1 MSDEEEIEMKNELR
15 NNNDLSTTKPIQNP
29 SEQEYIKK
37 LFCQTRESYGEKY
50 HEHYLA
56 LYKMYASTAEKISD
70 RRQSNNSFF
79 LTLNTAIIA
88 VVSYLQLGEEAG
100 KSIELYWLI
109 SVSGIIV
116 CYAWYRLIKSYKQL
130 NSGKFKIVNL
140 IEKNLPIAPYD
151 AEWEAL
157 ERGKNHRLFIPFNKI
172 ETIVPW
178 LFMGIHIA
186 VLIRVFPW
194 NSIMLFFLSVF

>member
-1 MSDEEEIEMKNELR
+1 MENELR
-15 NNNDLSTTKPIQNP
+15 NKNDLSTTKPIQNP
-29 SEQEYIKK
+29 SEQEEYIKK
-37 LFCQTRESYGEKY
+37 LFSQTKESYGEKY
-50 HEHYLA
+50 HEHYLE
-56 LYKMYASTAEKISD
+56 LYKMYANTAEKISD

-100 KSIELYWLI
+100 KSTELYWLI
-109 SVSGIIV
+109 SLSGIIV

-157 ERGKNHRLFIPFNKI
+157 GRGKNHQLFIPFNKI

-178 LFMGIHIA
+178 LFMGIHIT

-194 NSIMLFFLSVF
+194 NSIKLFFLSIF

>member
-1 MSDEEEIEMKNELR
+1 MENELR
-15 NNNDLSTTKPIQNP
+15 NKNDLSTTKTTQNP
-29 SEQEYIKK
+29 SEQEKYIQK
-37 LFCQTRESYGEKY
+37 LFCQTKENYGKKY
-50 HEHYLA
+50 HDHYLE
-56 LYKMYASTAEKISD
+56 LYKMYVVTAEKISD

-88 VVSYLQLGEEAG
+88 VVSYLQLGKETG

-109 SVSGIIV
+109 SLSGIIV
-116 CYAWYRLIKSYKQL
+116 CYAWHRLIKSYKQL

-157 ERGKNHRLFIPFNKI
+157 GRGRNHQLFIPFNKI

-186 VLIRVFPW
+186 VLIRVLPW
-194 NSIMLFFLSVF
+194 NSIRLLFLSVF